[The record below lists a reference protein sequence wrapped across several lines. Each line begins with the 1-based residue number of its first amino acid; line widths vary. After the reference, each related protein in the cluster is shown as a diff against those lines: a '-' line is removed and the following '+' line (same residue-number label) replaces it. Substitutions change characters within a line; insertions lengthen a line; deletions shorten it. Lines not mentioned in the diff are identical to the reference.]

1 MTTLPCLTPTTG
13 SSPLG
18 ATSPGEGT
26 QVAAGGQ
33 TAISEML
40 LAAKHKCPCHRE

>member
-13 SSPLG
+13 SNPRG

-26 QVAAGGQ
+26 QVAAGGHI
-33 TAISEML
+33 AISEML